1 MNDKFSIVATVV
13 TAIIVIIFEL
23 IKNGVL
29 KWVWKLWSSLQ
40 Y

>member
-1 MNDKFSIVATVV
+1 MSNKFSIVATIA

-29 KWVWKLWSSLQ
+29 K
-40 Y
+40 

>member
-1 MNDKFSIVATVV
+1 MSDKFSIVATIA

-29 KWVWKLWSSLQ
+29 K
-40 Y
+40 

>member
-1 MNDKFSIVATVV
+1 MSDKFSIVATIT

-29 KWVWKLWSSLQ
+29 K
-40 Y
+40 

>member
-1 MNDKFSIVATVV
+1 MSDKFSIVATVT

-29 KWVWKLWSSLQ
+29 K
-40 Y
+40 

>member
-1 MNDKFSIVATVV
+1 MNDKFSIVATIA

-29 KWVWKLWSSLQ
+29 K
-40 Y
+40 